1 MNKLFITSEADRLTV
16 AAILVKSKYTVRQG
30 SQRRAGSRSYDYY
43 LGYEPNPEKPPSKK
57 EVEE

>member
-16 AAILVKSKYTVRQG
+16 AAILVKGVKEYFH
-30 SQRRAGSRSYDYY
+30 
-43 LGYEPNPEKPPSKK
+43 LEYEPNPTSKK

>member
-1 MNKLFITSEADRLTV
+1 MDRLYITSEADRSAV
-16 AAILVKSKYTVRQG
+16 AAVLLKNKYTVRSG

-43 LGYEPNPEKPPSKK
+43 LEYEPNPEKPPSKK